1 MAKIVGLVGAVS
13 GKVGNFVGAVV
24 GGVQTMRVYQPIVAN
39 PRTAGQVKQRAKVN
53 LAGQLSSAIT
63 RVAIEG
69 LGGNARQ
76 RRSALLKNLILSVN
90 EASNVYSVKG
100 ESIVLSKGP
109 AQLVASVN
117 MATPLTGGPNVIG
130 VDFNFTNV
138 AGVAADS
145 VDFVRLVALVVP
157 KPIISGVAK
166 PAIGVV
172 DYRITSQA
180 PEVSLDIPV
189 VGETTNY
196 NVFGYA
202 IPMNMVNSSAL
213 TFDYLNSLQESGVIK
228 LDGTVKTSGA
238 FRFGDSVFLGVKS
251 VTNA

>member
-1 MAKIVGLVGAVS
+1 MAKIVGLVGAIS

-39 PRTAGQVKQRAKVN
+39 PRTAGQVMQRGKVN

-69 LGGNARQ
+69 LGGNARK
-76 RRSALLKNLILSVN
+76 RRSALNSTLIKAVA
-90 EASNVYSVKG
+90 EASNVYSIKG
-100 ESIVLSKGP
+100 ELIVLSKGP
-109 AQLVASVN
+109 AQLVATVN
-117 MATPLTGGPNVIG
+117 MDTPTTGGPNVVG
-130 VDFNFTNV
+130 VDYNFSNV
-138 AGVAADS
+138 AGIAADS

-172 DYRITSQA
+172 DYRVTNTASS
-180 PEVSLDIPV
+180 VSIDIPV

-196 NVFGYA
+196 NVFGYV
-202 IPMNMVNSSAL
+202 IPMKMVNSNAL
-213 TFDYLNSLQESGVIK
+213 TFNYLNSVQESGVIK
-228 LDGTVKTSGA
+228 LDGAAKTSGA
-238 FRFGDSVFLGVKS
+238 FTFGNSVYLGVKG
-251 VTNA
+251 VTGA